1 MRSYRL
7 YLAAASLALFAACSN
22 EDDLSLEQAP
32 ETCVATITVNVNEA
46 TTRASYD
53 ESLKFSWSDGDALSV
68 VYKDGENLVNK
79 KFTISN
85 ISGSSATFT
94 CTDFPTGTKTVG
106 VYYPYDEDG
115 EIDVYS
121 PTTTDF
127 ENIGNYTALYATGVN
142 VTDGDLGNISLS
154 HVTSY
159 LKFPKGFKFF
169 SDGGDFDNISTL
181 YMAIWGKVGAGEG
194 AAKRVIKYGVDNIDI
209 SVANGYGWSINMEG
223 IIVDL
228 ESSSALKEDVYLPF
242 FVLPEGE
249 AIEVHLNF
257 LFNRTSG
264 WSYANWMGP
273 EKTLKPGMIY
283 TATSGSFPA
292 KRVSDISNWN

>member
-1 MRSYRL
+1 MKSYRL
-7 YLAAASLALFAACSN
+7 YLAAASLAVFAACSN

-32 ETCVATITVNVNEA
+32 ETCVATVTVNVNEA

-53 ESLKFSWSDGDALSV
+53 ESLKFSWSEGDALSV

-115 EIDVYS
+115 EIDVYK

-127 ENIGNYTALYATGVN
+127 AHIGNYTALYATGVN

-154 HVTSY
+154 HATSY
-159 LKFPKGFKFF
+159 LKFSKGFKFF
-169 SDGGDFDNISTL
+169 SDGTDFTNIGAF
-181 YMAIWGKVGAGEG
+181 YMAIKGKVGVEIGY
-194 AAKRVIKYGVDNIDI
+194 KRLIKYGVDNIDI
-209 SVANGYGWSINMEG
+209 STVSGGYSIDMIKDVE
-223 IIVDL
+223 L
-228 ESSSALKEDVYLPF
+228 ETNSELKEDVYLPF

-249 AIEVHLNF
+249 NIVIYLSA
-257 LFNRTSG
+257 LFYRGSI
-264 WSYANWMGP
+264 WKYANWEGP
-273 EKTLKPGMIY
+273 EKTLKPGMVY
-283 TATSGSFPA
+283 TATSESFPA
-292 KRVSDISNWN
+292 KSVSDIWN